1 MLHLESFIQEFI
13 SNPMN
18 SIFMVLGIILLE
30 VILSFDNAA
39 VLATMVKDLSP
50 EKQSKALKYGIL
62 GAYIFR
68 GLALVLVE
76 KILEI
81 WWLKPIGGLYL
92 LWMCIQHF
100 SQSTKKEAEDEAVET
115 KKSFLYKYTVG
126 VIGVFWSTVLAV
138 EFMDIVFSIDNI
150 FAVVAYTDNLVTI
163 CLGVF
168 IGILAMRYVAKYF
181 VVLIEKYPYL
191 EKSAFIVIGI
201 LGVKLCFS
209 ILVHFNEA
217 EFKWIES
224 ESFDLFISVLTLM
237 IFALPILSAKFLKG
251 NN

>member
-1 MLHLESFIQEFI
+1 MIVEQWYEFI
-13 SNPMN
+13 NEFSNNPLN
-18 SIFMVLGIILLE
+18 ALFLILGIILLE

-50 EKQSKALKYGIL
+50 ENQSKALRYGIL

-68 GLALVLVE
+68 GVALVLVE

-100 SQSTKKEAEDEAVET
+100 SQNTKDEAETEAKET

-126 VIGVFWSTVLAV
+126 ILGVFWSTVLAV

-150 FAVVAYTDNLVTI
+150 FAVVAFTENLIII
-163 CLGVF
+163 CIGVF

-181 VVLIEKYPYL
+181 VVLIDR
-191 EKSAFIVIGI
+191 KSV
-201 LGVKLCFS
+201 V
-209 ILVHFNEA
+209 
-217 EFKWIES
+217 
-224 ESFDLFISVLTLM
+224 
-237 IFALPILSAKFLKG
+237 
-251 NN
+251 